1 MKEVKRKNLIYYLQ
15 EGKSTKTDFLMDQ
28 NISHRLNLLQIPL
41 KNKHDS

>member
-28 NISHRLNLLQIPL
+28 NISRRLNLHQIPL
-41 KNKHDS
+41 ESKHDN